1 MCIPRVTTS
10 SWAGA
15 ISLQSKHWEC
25 LKKCMRNSQTK
36 SRSWVEVDTGAL
48 RHNSEVFRKLAH
60 STSSGQARPARLMAV
75 VKSNAYG
82 HGLIECAKLFEK
94 WDRAQRSSKSEVGW
108 FGVDDLDEALTLRR
122 AGIKLPILVLGY
134 TLSSCYTQAARENIS
149 VTVSSIESLKQCKV
163 QSSKGKITVKSPKL
177 RIHLKLETGLNR
189 QGIILDELEASCR
202 MLEGLKGKVILEGVY
217 SHFAAAELADQKKY
231 RDYCNKQ
238 MDRFERMAK
247 QVERGADKKL
257 IRHMAGTAATILLPR
272 SRYDLVRIGI
282 GMYGLDPSNLK
293 PITYNLKPVLNWYS
307 VIAQVKN
314 VKKGERVGYDLTE
327 KLTRDSKLA
336 IVPVGYWHGY
346 PRALNGKGEV
356 LVRGKRCKVV
366 GRISMDMMT
375 VDVTRIPSVKA
386 GDIVTL
392 IGAGL
397 SAEAVAAKAGT
408 INYEL
413 VTRISPL
420 LKRTYF

>member
-1 MCIPRVTTS
+1 
-10 SWAGA
+10 
-15 ISLQSKHWEC
+15 
-25 LKKCMRNSQTK
+25 MRNSQTK
-36 SRSWVEVDTGAL
+36 SRSWVEVDIVAL
-48 RHNSEVFRKLAH
+48 RHNARAFRKLAH

-134 TLSSCYTQAARENIS
+134 TLPNCYTQAARENIS
-149 VTVSSIESLKQCKV
+149 VTVSSIDSLKHCLQITNCKFH
-163 QSSKGKITVKSPKL
+163 I
-177 RIHLKLETGLNR
+177 KLETGLNR
-189 QGIILDELEASCR
+189 QGITEDELPEA
-202 MLEGLKGKVILEGVY
+202 LKFLTRLPVGQGTPERAQLEGVY
-217 SHFAAAELADQKKY
+217 SHFATAELADQKKY